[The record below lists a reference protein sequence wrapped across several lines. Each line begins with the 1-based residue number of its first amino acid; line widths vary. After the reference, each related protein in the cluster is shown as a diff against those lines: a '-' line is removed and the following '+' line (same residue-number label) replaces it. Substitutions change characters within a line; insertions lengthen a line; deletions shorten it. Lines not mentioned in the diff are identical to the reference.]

1 MSARKVVVT
10 GLGSITPVG
19 NTVTDSWKNLLAG
32 QSGAAMVEG
41 FDTEGFA
48 TRFSASVKDF
58 DVSQYMSAKDA
69 RKMDQFI
76 HFGIA
81 AGIQALDDAGL
92 SSEDHDPE
100 RIGVAI
106 GSGIGGLPN
115 IETCLLYT
123 SPSPRD

>member
-1 MSARKVVVT
+1 LSVRKVVVT

-19 NTVTDSWKNLLAG
+19 NTVADSWKNLLAG
-32 QSGAAMVEG
+32 KSGAAMVEG

-69 RKMDQFI
+69 RKMDTFI

-81 AGIQALDDAGL
+81 AGIQALEKYHRFLCPLQL
-92 SSEDHDPE
+92 S
-100 RIGVAI
+100 
-106 GSGIGGLPN
+106 
-115 IETCLLYT
+115 T
-123 SPSPRD
+123 